1 VDIIVAMLGLRL
13 RLGIGLRY
21 RLRIGLEIWLGD
33 G

>member
-1 VDIIVAMLGLRL
+1 MDIIVAMLGLRL